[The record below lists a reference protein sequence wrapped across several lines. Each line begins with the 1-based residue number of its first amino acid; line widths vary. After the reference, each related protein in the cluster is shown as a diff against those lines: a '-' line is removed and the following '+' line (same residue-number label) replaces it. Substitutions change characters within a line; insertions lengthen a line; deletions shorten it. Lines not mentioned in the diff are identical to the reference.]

1 MQKRIDSNDNDVDDL
16 YDNDVDDLYDNDEA
30 KRITIITITIMTI
43 HPNEVTTY
51 VGYDTHYTE

>member
-16 YDNDVDDLYDNDEA
+16 YDNDEA
-30 KRITIITITIMTI
+30 KTITIITITKMMI
-43 HPNEVTTY
+43 HLNEVATY

>member
-16 YDNDVDDLYDNDEA
+16 YDSDEA
-30 KRITIITITIMTI
+30 KRITIITITIMMI
-43 HPNEVTTY
+43 HPNEVATY

>member
-1 MQKRIDSNDNDVDDL
+1 MQKRIESN
-16 YDNDVDDLYDNDEA
+16 DNDVDDLYDNDEA

>member
-16 YDNDVDDLYDNDEA
+16 YDNDEA
-30 KRITIITITIMTI
+30 KTITIITITKMMI
-43 HPNEVTTY
+43 HPNEVATY